1 MSGRHTRCLGS
12 VSAWLCVVW
21 WGPCVDLATHWPV
34 CTTLPRLSRLHNS
47 LTRCLHSLSLPP
59 PARARLSHMCPPPH
73 HITKPDTRSTVR
85 NIINTTV
92 SFLQFKRRAKLIRN
106 QFSFPCKNLQ
116 TFCFCSMFNE
126 PAVKTACIKRSK
138 IGARERVAEAGA
150 VKCEQYCWLITL
162 YYCLSGIIPL
172 SAEPASPGQ
181 AAGWG

>member
-59 PARARLSHMCPPPH
+59 PARARLSHMCPPHH

-138 IGARERVAEAGA
+138 IGARERVAEAGLG
-150 VKCEQYCWLITL
+150 CEM
-162 YYCLSGIIPL
+162 
-172 SAEPASPGQ
+172 
-181 AAGWG
+181 